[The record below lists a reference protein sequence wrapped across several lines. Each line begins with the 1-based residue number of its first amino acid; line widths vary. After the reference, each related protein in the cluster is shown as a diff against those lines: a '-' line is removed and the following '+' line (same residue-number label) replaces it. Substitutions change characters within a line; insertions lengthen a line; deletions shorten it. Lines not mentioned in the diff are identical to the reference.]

1 MRNGSIGSAL
11 VIALLLAISPGMHAQ
26 NSAKQKPETA
36 KDIPDLSGI
45 WEPHRGVPVSG
56 ETALCGIRYV
66 CGGLLGARGAPAR
79 EQPQEPEMLPWAE
92 QQYKAAREG
101 RDPGEIGRQD
111 LNPTFSG
118 CMPQGPTDLMLD
130 EFRAFEL
137 RQFPD
142 EVLLMFDQDH
152 LVRRVYTDGRGHPD
166 GHPSTWMG
174 HSIGKYEGDT
184 LVVDT
189 VGLNDKTLADRLGH
203 PHTDALHFVE
213 RFRRVSPKSL
223 EYEVTIDDPKTYKK
237 PWTRKVVE
245 DLLPPSFQLLEQ
257 VQCEELL
264 QMGTHY
270 SAKSKD

>member
-1 MRNGSIGSAL
+1 MRNASIGAAL
-11 VIALLLAISPGMHAQ
+11 VTVLLVSVSPDMHAQ
-26 NSAKQKPETA
+26 TSAKPKPEATRA
-36 KDIPDLSGI
+36 VPDLSGI
-45 WEPHRGVPVSG
+45 WEPHRQVPVTA

-66 CGGLLGARGAPAR
+66 CDGLLGDRGAPMRA
-79 EQPQEPEMLPWAE
+79 QPEEPEMQPWAE
-92 QQYKAAREG
+92 EKYKAAREG
-101 RDPGEIGRQD
+101 RNPGEIGRQD

-130 EFRAFEL
+130 QFRVFEL

-152 LVRRVYTDGRGHPD
+152 AVRRIFTDGRGHPD
-166 GHPSTWMG
+166 GYPSTWMG

-189 VGLNDKTLADRLGH
+189 IGLNDKTLADRLGH

-213 RFRRVSPKSL
+213 RFRRVGPKAL
-223 EYEVTIDDPKTYKK
+223 EYEVTIDDLKTYKK

-245 DLLPPSFQLLEQ
+245 DLLPPSFQMLEE
-257 VQCEELL
+257 VLCEELL

-270 SAKSKD
+270 SAKSE